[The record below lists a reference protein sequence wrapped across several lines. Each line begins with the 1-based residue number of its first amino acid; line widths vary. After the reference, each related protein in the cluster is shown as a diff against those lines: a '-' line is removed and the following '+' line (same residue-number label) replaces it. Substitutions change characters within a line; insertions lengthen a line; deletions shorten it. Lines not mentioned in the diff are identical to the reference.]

1 MRYSTDLRK
10 RVLDFIKAG
19 GSKAEASRRFSIT
32 RVTID
37 RWLKAK
43 DPFAYHKPGPR
54 GPRSIDYDAL
64 KQQVAAFPD
73 QTLKER
79 ADYFG
84 VSAFCIQYSLKRIG
98 YTCKKKVSAIK
109 SAVMTNDKHIVNNS
123 QK

>member
-32 RVTID
+32 RATID

-43 DPFAYHKPGPR
+43 DPFAHHKPGPR

-64 KQQVAAFPD
+64 KQHVAAFPD
-73 QTLKER
+73 ETLKER
-79 ADYFG
+79 AVHFG
-84 VSAFCIQYSLKRIG
+84 VSTFCIGYSLKRLG
-98 YTCKKKVSAIK
+98 YTRKKNARL
-109 SAVMTNDKHIVNNS
+109 
-123 QK
+123 

>member
-43 DPFAYHKPGPR
+43 DPFAYYKPG
-54 GPRSIDYDAL
+54 GLGLLTMMRSNTMSPL
-64 KQQVAAFPD
+64 F
-73 QTLKER
+73 QTKPSKNVPIIFVFLH
-79 ADYFG
+79 F
-84 VSAFCIQYSLKRIG
+84 VS
-98 YTCKKKVSAIK
+98 
-109 SAVMTNDKHIVNNS
+109 NIV
-123 QK
+123 